1 MISMKVAPTR
11 SRLRDFKPAFAQP
24 VHGAVQFALRG
35 QALLLG
41 DSADGLQG
49 QRIGSDAWFQA
60 EADRRQG
67 LGGIVTARLLA
78 GECAGSARFR

>member
-1 MISMKVAPTR
+1 VETVLSMQDEV
-11 SRLRDFKPAFAQP
+11 LRYAMHCQN
-24 VHGAVQFALRG
+24 VLRG